1 MTDSKTIK
9 ADLKKAFPSTKFSI
23 KTRKSLDTVF
33 IISYTDGP
41 TEKEVM
47 QFLKSFDKI
56 SYGPCGDILS
66 GDNTMTIIDRTVTK

>member
-9 ADLKKAFPSTKFSI
+9 SELKKAFSSTKFSI
-23 KTRKSLDTVF
+23 KTRKSIDTVF

-41 TEKEVM
+41 TEREVM
-47 QFLKSFDKI
+47 QFLKPFDKI

-66 GDNTMTIIDRTVTK
+66 GCNAMTITDRTVTK